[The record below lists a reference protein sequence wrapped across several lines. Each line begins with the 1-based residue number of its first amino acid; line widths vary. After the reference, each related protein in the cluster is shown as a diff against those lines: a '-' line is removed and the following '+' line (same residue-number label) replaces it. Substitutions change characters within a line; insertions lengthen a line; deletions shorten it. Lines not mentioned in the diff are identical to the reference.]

1 MAFTRKALSDFG
13 LAEDTVD
20 KVMTLH
26 GTSMADFIPRS
37 DLQTKINEAVAEAQ
51 KNTSAKD
58 SDDYKALQGEFDD
71 YKRKVEVSA
80 ELKKG
85 GVKDKFIDAV
95 YAMLDAEKEPAAQL
109 AAIKQNYEEYFTS
122 ESPAQNPQFGADVSG
137 NMPSGNQGPTFDSV
151 WGIPKKG

>member
-13 LAEDTVD
+13 LAEDVVD

-37 DLQTKINEAVAEAQ
+37 ELQAKIDEAVAEAQ

-58 SDDYKALQGEFDD
+58 SDDYKALRGEFDD
-71 YKRKVEVSA
+71 YKRKVEVSV

-85 GVKDKFIDAV
+85 GVKDKFIDNV
-95 YAMLDAEKEPAAQL
+95 YAMLDSEKAPAEQL
-109 AAIKQNYEEYFTS
+109 AAIKQNYEEYFTA
-122 ESPAQNPQFGADVSG
+122 ESPAQSPQFGADVSG
-137 NMPSGNQGPTFDSV
+137 NMPSGNQQQSFDSV
-151 WGIPKKG
+151 WGLPRKG